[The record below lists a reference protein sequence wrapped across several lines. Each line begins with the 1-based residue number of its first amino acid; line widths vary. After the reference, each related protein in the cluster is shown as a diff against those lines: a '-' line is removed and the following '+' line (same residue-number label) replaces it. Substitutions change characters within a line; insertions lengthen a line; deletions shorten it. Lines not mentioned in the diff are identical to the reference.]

1 MQETN
6 SSEPFKVTVQAYRR
20 YKKVT
25 CQSPRPSAEFAAHYS
40 ALPPDCFQVCQLTC
54 WSCFLSGVHWAQ
66 VHWKETIHQNTKK
79 MENTDLSTQEFK
91 YFKLIL
97 FSEGKCEPQL
107 VELSL
112 QSIRRA
118 GCEVSPEW
126 WHSTVASSP
135 RRWTENVKSD
145 SGDRL
150 NLDNCLFTSK
160 HVGATSWLLSRT
172 HLVFQTAVQEGS
184 NSEAW

>member
-1 MQETN
+1 
-6 SSEPFKVTVQAYRR
+6 
-20 YKKVT
+20 
-25 CQSPRPSAEFAAHYS
+25 
-40 ALPPDCFQVCQLTC
+40 
-54 WSCFLSGVHWAQ
+54 
-66 VHWKETIHQNTKK
+66 

-126 WHSTVASSP
+126 
-135 RRWTENVKSD
+135 
-145 SGDRL
+145 
-150 NLDNCLFTSK
+150 
-160 HVGATSWLLSRT
+160 
-172 HLVFQTAVQEGS
+172 
-184 NSEAW
+184 